1 MEVLFF
7 PIIAALIVTVI
18 LSLIFKGIPKV
29 DKGFAFNYYKLS
41 YRRKFIRSLLMLPIS
56 IVVIIVVYLITDWS
70 LFVNLMLG
78 VILLVLFVGQMI
90 YNYYM
95 WKRNEA

>member
-1 MEVLFF
+1 MEVLFA
-7 PIIAALIVTVI
+7 PVIIGLIISIV
-18 LSLIFKGIPKV
+18 LSLVFKGAPKV

-41 YRRKFIRSLLMLPIS
+41 YRRKFLRSLTTLPIT
-56 IVVIIVVYLITDWS
+56 IVFVIIIYLLTDWS
-70 LFVNLMLG
+70 MLVNLMLG

-95 WKRNEA
+95 WKKNEA

>member
-1 MEVLFF
+1 MEVLFA
-7 PIIAALIVTVI
+7 PIITALIVTFI
-18 LSLIFKGIPKV
+18 LSFIFKGVPKV

-41 YRRKFIRSLLMLPIS
+41 YRRKFIRSLIMLPIS
-56 IVVIIVVYLITDWS
+56 IIVISVIYFITDWN
-70 LFVNLMLG
+70 LLVNLILG